1 MAVHTK
7 VLFCFQFQEIVW
19 VKGWF
24 MCVFWKRFSL
34 SFYLILLT
42 RYFILI
48 DFTHG
53 CVLAIARTKVG
64 RTKVFIIGLRGW
76 PSSFQNINV
85 AIWINI
91 SFFTLIIPCTEK
103 NENVQQNCDSDFS
116 ASFWNVYVILKNAQ
130 IDNFV
135 LISLYFFIL
144 FLNSWRN
151 SI

>member
-7 VLFCFQFQEIVW
+7 VLFCFQFQKIVW

-91 SFFTLIIPCTEK
+91 SFFYTNYSLYRKKWKCATK
-103 NENVQQNCDSDFS
+103 LWQWLS

-135 LISLYFFIL
+135 LISLYFLIF